1 MRNKIFLLLFLS
13 IISIFG
19 NIIEEIKEKPYQYF
33 FTTEKINEF
42 KNKKRDTT
50 ILLNFSRKSLE
61 LTTSLDKNRNKK
73 EDDFNNH
80 NFHTYLINFNFSSML
95 KVYLNNL
102 NSLYFF
108 KINKLTLTIL
118 NRYKNRVL
126 RI

>member
-95 KVYLNNL
+95 KVYLNNF

>member
-73 EDDFNNH
+73 EDDFNNY